1 MLVQGQCGLRSGHFY
16 AFLTSESDSKM
27 QNTLYKFC
35 AIHWSSGMI
44 QKTGVND
51 ASTIEFCIHAKYG
64 FILFEEN
71 KAHLSEI

>member
-44 QKTGVND
+44 QKTGVIHT
-51 ASTIEFCIHAKYG
+51 TIRQIFDKTKLKKKG
-64 FILFEEN
+64 T
-71 KAHLSEI
+71 K